1 MNNISL
7 GRYSQYDTLLHRMDP
22 RGKIVSM
29 IICMV
34 MVFFSYGS
42 LWTNLI
48 VYAFLMVGIY
58 ILMRIAHISLK
69 QLFKQL
75 KVVWMMMIII
85 LIINIFTIK
94 DDLSIFGYV
103 SFTIPGIN
111 LTIYYSALVTTFYV
125 FVRLALMLALSLIL
139 TSTTKPMDLT
149 YGLEWLMHPLKWIK
163 VPVHIIAMMISLTLR
178 FIPTLLDETDR
189 IMKAQASRGV
199 DFQEGKF
206 KEKVRAIIALIIPLI
221 ASSLSRSVD
230 LAYAMIARGYDPDK
244 KRTRYRVL
252 KWHVRDSIG
261 SIVVLTLFTLL
272 LIAMIFNFTII

>member
-85 LIINIFTIK
+85 LIINYK
-94 DDLSIFGYV
+94 
-103 SFTIPGIN
+103 
-111 LTIYYSALVTTFYV
+111 
-125 FVRLALMLALSLIL
+125 
-139 TSTTKPMDLT
+139 
-149 YGLEWLMHPLKWIK
+149 
-163 VPVHIIAMMISLTLR
+163 
-178 FIPTLLDETDR
+178 FI
-189 IMKAQASRGV
+189 
-199 DFQEGKF
+199 
-206 KEKVRAIIALIIPLI
+206 
-221 ASSLSRSVD
+221 
-230 LAYAMIARGYDPDK
+230 
-244 KRTRYRVL
+244 
-252 KWHVRDSIG
+252 
-261 SIVVLTLFTLL
+261 
-272 LIAMIFNFTII
+272 